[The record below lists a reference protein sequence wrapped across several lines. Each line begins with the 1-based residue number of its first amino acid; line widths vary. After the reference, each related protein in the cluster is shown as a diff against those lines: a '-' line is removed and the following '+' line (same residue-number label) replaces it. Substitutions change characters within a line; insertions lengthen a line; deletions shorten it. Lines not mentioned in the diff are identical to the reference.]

1 MKRFIAE
8 LMNRFAYFIIQFIDQ
23 EDGLIRL
30 MSSSSF
36 FYSLFLEENEFD
48 LLVFLLVIEN
58 LAQIPLV
65 KLLEK
70 L

>member
-48 LLVFLLVIEN
+48 LLVFLFVIEN

>member
-48 LLVFLLVIEN
+48 LLVFLFAIEN